1 MSETQSSW
9 SASPPQSKLNPNIT
23 YVGVVT
29 GNADPLQR
37 ERVQVSIP
45 GITDRMPPADRP
57 WWIPSSKRRMCGGKA
72 ASGDSYVP
80 EIGSNVEV
88 FFPEGDLHKGRYL
101 DYTTTAD
108 SLIPE
113 ASIAYPNTP
122 VIFRFPDGV
131 VLFYNKPT
139 KELCLRNPVGTLKL
153 RIQGDVNMLVDS
165 GNVNIECNTARVNC
179 RNQAAVHAQ
188 ATDIFTNR
196 FSINRYRNA
205 PKPDVGP
212 YAKKG

>member
-1 MSETQSSW
+1 MQDSSV
-9 SASPPQSKLNPNIT
+9 AAGLAPPQSRLNPNIA

-29 GNADPLQR
+29 GNADPLER

-45 GITDRMPPADRP
+45 GITDGMPPEARP
-57 WWIPSSKRRMCGGKA
+57 WFVSNSKRRMCGGKA
-72 ASGDSYVP
+72 ASGDSYIP
-80 EIGSNVEV
+80 ELGSGVEV
-88 FFPEGDLHKGRYL
+88 IFPEGDLHKGRYIDL
-101 DYTTTAD
+101 PATGDT
-108 SLIPE
+108 LIPE

-122 VIFRFPDGV
+122 VVFRYPDGT

-139 KELCLRNPVGTLKL
+139 KELCLRNPVGTLKV
-153 RIQGDVNMLVDS
+153 RIQGDVNLLVDS
-165 GNVNIECNTARVNC
+165 GNVNVECNTARVHC

>member
-1 MSETQSSW
+1 MDK
-9 SASPPQSKLNPNIT
+9 APQSKLNPNIT
-23 YVGVVT
+23 YIGVVT
-29 GNADPLQR
+29 GNADPNKT

-45 GITDRMPPADRP
+45 EITDRMPPDARP
-57 WWIPSSKRRMCGGKA
+57 WFSPSSKRRMCGGKA
-72 ASGDSYVP
+72 ASGDSYIP

-101 DYTTTAD
+101 DYVTTAD

-113 ASIAYPNTP
+113 AGIAYPNTA
-122 VIFRFPDGV
+122 VVFRFPDGT

-139 KELCLRNPVGTLKL
+139 KELCLRNPVGTLKI
-153 RIQGDVNMLVDS
+153 RTQGNVNLLVDS
-165 GNVNIECNTARVNC
+165 GNVNVECNTARVNC

-196 FSINRYRNA
+196 FSVNRYRSA
-205 PKPDVGP
+205 AKPDVGP
-212 YAKKG
+212 YPKG